1 MVLLGTVV
9 PFALVLF
16 IAAAPR
22 RVRRHRCVGMA
33 EPLMASAIAWAVLGE
48 AMTPVQILGGAI
60 VLIGVVIAENS
71 R

>member
-1 MVLLGTVV
+1 
-9 PFALVLF
+9 
-16 IAAAPR
+16 
-22 RVRRHRCVGMA
+22 MA
-33 EPLMASAIAWAVLGE
+33 EPLISASAIAWAVLGE